1 MTIESSR
8 QLLTA
13 KDRISERAERAFKES
28 VSTPL
33 PNQFE
38 VIVFTD
44 YENPAGNP
52 SMGNSGDLESYH
64 FCRARSLAGHH
75 EMLEDPTTITNKEK
89 REIAINSHFQAYVPL
104 DTELVINTGDVWS
117 ATLEGGGLVRL
128 TGLVESQKYILRDDD
143 GSPVTNAFFAGRK
156 SPNSSQEPVQFVP
169 SKAST
174 PEDAALFDMIAKK
187 ESRGSYNAAN
197 VIWYPSGKGGG
208 AFKLSSD
215 FNAKFE
221 GKSLTELT
229 FAEVK
234 KAQQTYFRTRYPK
247 TKPQNSYFAMG
258 KYQVIPA
265 TMRTITKGLKFSDD
279 DLYSQEN
286 QDKIIEYLIY
296 AGQKRPKLSKYLLGS
311 NSVTLDEA
319 QIELAQEFS
328 SIPKPNGNSYYGN
341 EKAGHDPQAVRT
353 ILENA
358 RNANIKNGRTK

>member
-13 KDRISERAERAFKES
+13 KDRIAARAERAFKES

-33 PNQFE
+33 SDQFS
-38 VIVFTD
+38 VVVFTD
-44 YENPAGNP
+44 YNNPTGNP
-52 SMGNSGDLESYH
+52 SMENDKQIEGYH
-64 FCRARSLAGHH
+64 FCRVRSLEGHH
-75 EMLEDPTTITNKEK
+75 DMLENPVVITNREH
-89 REIAINSHFQAYVPL
+89 REIAINSCPQAYVPL
-104 DTELVINTGDVWS
+104 DGLVIQTGDVWS
-117 ATLEGGGLVRL
+117 ATREGDIIRL
-128 TGLVESQKYILRDDD
+128 NTLIERERFKLKDSSGKEVSNSFKDGTPKLNGEASSTPVE
-143 GSPVTNAFFAGRK
+143 
-156 SPNSSQEPVQFVP
+156 FVP

-174 PEDAALFDMIAKK
+174 PEDAALFDLIAKK

-197 VIWYPSGKGGG
+197 TIWYPSGKGGG

-215 FNAKFE
+215 FDAKFE

-247 TKPQNSYFAMG
+247 NKPRNSYFAMG
-258 KYQVIPA
+258 KFQVIPA
-265 TMRTITKGLKFSDD
+265 TMRTVIAGLRLSDD
-279 DLYSQEN
+279 DLYNQEN

-296 AGQKRPKLSKYLLGS
+296 AGQKRPKLSQYLLGS

-319 QIELAQEFS
+319 QIDLAREFS
-328 SIPKPNGNSYYGN
+328 SMPKPNGNSYYGN
-341 EKAGHDPQAVRT
+341 EKAGHDPQAVRK